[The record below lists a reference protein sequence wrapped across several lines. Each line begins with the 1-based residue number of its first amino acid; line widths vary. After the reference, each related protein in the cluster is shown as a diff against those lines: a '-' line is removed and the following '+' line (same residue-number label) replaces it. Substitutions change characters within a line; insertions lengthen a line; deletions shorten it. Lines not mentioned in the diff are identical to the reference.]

1 MGLPR
6 ERTLILSLVVLGM
19 CLCQITSRTP
29 SDAHISQKH
38 DLWMARYGRV
48 YKNNA
53 EKEMRSNIFKNNVEF
68 VESFNSFGDRS
79 YKLAI
84 NHFADRTKDEL
95 KAYATG
101 HKDPVALKSH
111 VETSFK
117 YESVSEVPD
126 SMDWREKGAVT
137 EVKNQGTC
145 GSCWAFST
153 IAAVEGITKLTTGKL
168 MSLSEQQ
175 LIDCNRNDATGGC
188 KGGNKENS
196 FAYIVKNGIN
206 NETGYPYHAAD
217 ETCIS
222 ANEAARVANITGYEI
237 VPANNETLLLSAV
250 SQQPVSVSID
260 ANADE
265 FKYYSSGVFTG
276 PCGTNLTHDVTLV
289 GYGTYDGMK
298 YWLVKN
304 SWSKDWGID
313 GYMMMQRDVKAV
325 EGLCGI
331 TKQVSFPT
339 A

>member
-1 MGLPR
+1 MVIIFYYNLVFGFQI
-6 ERTLILSLVVLGM
+6 LI
-19 CLCQITSRTP
+19 
-29 SDAHISQKH
+29 
-38 DLWMARYGRV
+38 
-48 YKNNA
+48 
-53 EKEMRSNIFKNNVEF
+53 
-68 VESFNSFGDRS
+68 
-79 YKLAI
+79 
-84 NHFADRTKDEL
+84 
-95 KAYATG
+95 
-101 HKDPVALKSH
+101 
-111 VETSFK
+111 
-117 YESVSEVPD
+117 
-126 SMDWREKGAVT
+126 
-137 EVKNQGTC
+137 

-153 IAAVEGITKLTTGKL
+153 IAAVEGITQLTTGKL

-175 LIDCNRNDATGGC
+175 LIDCNRNDASGGC
-188 KGGNKENS
+188 NGGNKENS

-222 ANEAARVANITGYEI
+222 ANEAA
-237 VPANNETLLLSAV
+237 
-250 SQQPVSVSID
+250 QPVSVSID

-313 GYMMMQRDVKAV
+313 GYMMIQRDVKAV

-331 TKQVSFPT
+331 AKQASFPT